1 MDAAP
6 ALPAVLRQYLAWL
19 RSHGLADSE
28 GRRVG
33 HWAMVTWGDG
43 DLMGTLREDTQ
54 IESCLMQSPDSD
66 MGWECLLQAPTI
78 NRTRLRPPARR
89 MPVSSRSRVSSARDS
104 KLVIPA

>member
-43 DLMGTLREDTQ
+43 DLMGTLRAE
-54 IESCLMQSPDSD
+54 
-66 MGWECLLQAPTI
+66 LLAKVHALL
-78 NRTRLRPPARR
+78 RL
-89 MPVSSRSRVSSARDS
+89 
-104 KLVIPA
+104 L